1 MLTIEPNLNNGMPQ
15 QQQIEKWAKWEC
27 HPTANIFNEMD
38 LYRPSSPPIRLPSP
52 VPFDDEYSIMTGRQD
67 NAPVASVKAE
77 HLHKDLHNFQG
88 RDNLLRSQEIK
99 SAKRSGPT
107 SKSSRPP
114 MEIYSPR
121 KIISGK
127 NGTKVHFVEGNVI
140 KKSSPP
146 PSNLLPAELKSA
158 LKRSKSFTADE
169 SRGIENIGFD
179 RDAFPLEYQGLIR
192 RAVLDP
198 NSLSCQKLME
208 LVRLICSKAV
218 ENVHYSGPAAQ
229 LCFSIIEKEHDHTFL
244 ESLQNCCREWYNER
258 DKLLRAPFLTS
269 VGTTAAGMRRWTA
282 YVSFIT
288 ELYLHVKNQHCQM
301 IQPTQSGN
309 SAGQLLG
316 PHPNSPMAHLALT
329 LQTLL
334 YECANIIL
342 KPPSLNS
349 EGEIGILRKMLSSVG
364 KQLEADCAQRMQQM
378 VINLRDAFINP
389 SINAQIRKTLL
400 ELIELHASGWQLDL
414 PQTLYYFP
422 YTRL

>member
-1 MLTIEPNLNNGMPQ
+1 
-15 QQQIEKWAKWEC
+15 
-27 HPTANIFNEMD
+27 
-38 LYRPSSPPIRLPSP
+38 
-52 VPFDDEYSIMTGRQD
+52 MTGRQD
-67 NAPVASVKAE
+67 NAPVATVKAE
-77 HLHKDLHNFQG
+77 SIHKDLQNFQG
-88 RDNLLRSQEIK
+88 RDNILRSQDMK
-99 SAKRSGPT
+99 PSKRSVT
-107 SKSSRPP
+107 SSKSSRPP

-121 KIISGK
+121 KIVGGK
-127 NGTKVHFVEGNVI
+127 NGTKVHFVEGHVT

-146 PSNLLPAELKSA
+146 PSNTIPLELKSA

-169 SRGIENIGFD
+169 SPRGIENIGFEK
-179 RDAFPLEYQGLIR
+179 DAFPLEYQGLIR

-208 LVRLICSKAV
+208 LVRLICCKAV
-218 ENVHYSGPAAQ
+218 EGVQYAAPAAQ

-309 SAGQLLG
+309 LTGQLLG

-342 KPPSLNS
+342 KPPSLNC
-349 EGEIGILRKMLSSVG
+349 EGEITILRKMLSSVG
-364 KQLEADCAQRMQQM
+364 KQLEADCSQRMEQL
-378 VINLRDAFINP
+378 VINLRDAFIYP